1 MGRRKAFNR
10 IKLIKAIKNSNGII
24 TIIADRLGV
33 CRQTVSKALKNDPI
47 AQEYYEDEC
56 DTVLDIAE
64 VVIID
69 AIKNQDVNTAKWYLS
84 TKGGKRGYNPRME
97 LESKVDNAI
106 TLNFM
111 DKEGGNFGD
120 KGESDEK

>member
-97 LESKVDNAI
+97 LKASENEPIILKFN
-106 TLNFM
+106 
-111 DKEGGNFGD
+111 DKEGADF
-120 KGESDEK
+120 ESNPES